1 MKTTIC
7 AVILLAAGALPA
19 PAQQQPPR
27 MNPRAPMLRARVE
40 EAFLRRARQ
49 EMALNDDQA
58 QRLGRVLEASGARRA
73 DLDEADRMARQALM
87 SQLRPGI
94 AANTDSVA
102 RLVDAITAN
111 RVAHAETFRGEMRE
125 LNDILSP
132 VQRGQFLLLRDRML
146 NQVRTMLNNTDA
158 AAGRPR
164 VP

>member
-1 MKTTIC
+1 MRTTIC
-7 AVILLAAGALPA
+7 AMILVAAGTMPVQ
-19 PAQQQPPR
+19 AQQQR
-27 MNPRAPMLRARVE
+27 MNPRAPVLRARVE

-58 QRLGRVLEASGARRA
+58 QRLGRALEASGTRRA
-73 DLDEADRMARQALM
+73 DLDEADRVARQALM
-87 SQLRPGI
+87 AQLRPGI
-94 AANTDSVA
+94 AANADSVA

-111 RVAHAETFRGEMRE
+111 RVAHAETFRSEMRE
-125 LNDILSP
+125 LNEILSP

-146 NQVRTMLNNTDA
+146 NQVRTMLNNPEA